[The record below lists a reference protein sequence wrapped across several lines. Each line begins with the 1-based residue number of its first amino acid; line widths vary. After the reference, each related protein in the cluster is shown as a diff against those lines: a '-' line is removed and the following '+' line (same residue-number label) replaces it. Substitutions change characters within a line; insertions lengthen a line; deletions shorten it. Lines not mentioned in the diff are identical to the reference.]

1 MKLKVVILAILTSL
15 SASAQV
21 SRLNDWCNY
30 AGGILNDARING
42 REAQGMNGDSVE
54 ALTLFKAGLDE
65 ALLSA
70 TPIQTQGQT
79 FTLRYVQRG
88 LALSQILGVDALIEG
103 ASQDISHAREL
114 VAFFDWYLGFS
125 VDVGQ
130 RLDRSLYVPYLRS
143 RITSIELENR
153 AIELTGSLLKE
164 LDRKFIRTL
173 PDGTNMYSTIG
184 VPSFLRA
191 LAYLLPEVA
200 NDLRDSLFAESR
212 VCQARRLDQLA
223 TQINRYLDTRNGN
236 SFDAIRLNRFTLNL
250 RNIAT
255 ALETPNCF

>member
-1 MKLKVVILAILTSL
+1 MKFKAVILALLTSI

-30 AGGILNDARING
+30 AGGILNDARIHG

-54 ALTLFKAGLDE
+54 ALTLYKNGLEE

-70 TPIQTQGQT
+70 APIQTQGQT

-88 LALSQILGVDALIEG
+88 LALSQIMGVDDLVEG
-103 ASQDISHAREL
+103 NNQNISKSREL
-114 VAFFDWYLGFS
+114 VGFFDWYLGFA

-130 RLDRSLYVPYLRS
+130 RLDRGLYVPYLNS
-143 RITSIELENR
+143 RISSIELENR

-173 PDGTNMYSTIG
+173 PDGTNTYSTIG
-184 VPSFLRA
+184 VPAFLQA
-191 LAYLLPEVA
+191 VAYLLPEIA

-212 VCQARRLDQLA
+212 VCQARRLDQLS
-223 TQINRYLDTRNGN
+223 TQIHRYLDTRNGN
-236 SFDAIRLNRFTLNL
+236 SFDAIRLNRFVLNL